1 MDSGKAGT
9 SDTYTY
15 VRLALLFLALIFLVA
30 AAFMQGEKSMG
41 ARFVL
46 TMMGACLLSAA
57 VALFFLEPPA

>member
-30 AAFMQGEKSMG
+30 AA
-41 ARFVL
+41 
-46 TMMGACLLSAA
+46 A
-57 VALFFLEPPA
+57 V